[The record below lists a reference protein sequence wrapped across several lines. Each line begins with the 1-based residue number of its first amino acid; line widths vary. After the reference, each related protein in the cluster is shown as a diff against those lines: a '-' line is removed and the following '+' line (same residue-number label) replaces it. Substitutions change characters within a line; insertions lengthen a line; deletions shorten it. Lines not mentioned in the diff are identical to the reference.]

1 MHVPKFLHQKMQ
13 HQKLSK
19 NHSKTNF
26 PLVFCFFGPPPLA
39 PNRPLPRAIFDG
51 ICDVLCTSST
61 PQKRAVF
68 CLGGGPPLRFGRL
81 QKPKMVQKDAQ
92 KRCKYQCFCF
102 LWLVAME
109 SVIFEF
115 VGIYGVSCMCFHKT
129 KIQHFGHV
137 VLPKCRK

>member
-1 MHVPKFLHQKMQ
+1 
-13 HQKLSK
+13 
-19 NHSKTNF
+19 
-26 PLVFCFFGPPPLA
+26 
-39 PNRPLPRAIFDG
+39 
-51 ICDVLCTSST
+51 
-61 PQKRAVF
+61 
-68 CLGGGPPLRFGRL
+68 
-81 QKPKMVQKDAQ
+81 MVQKERFFGKIIAQ

-115 VGIYGVSCMCFHKT
+115 VGIYGVSNTSAFEKVLQKHC